1 MKKKAR
7 GSIEYTILVVFTDGQ
22 INDMQPATDALV
34 ESAFLPLSVIII
46 GIGNSDFENMHVLD
60 GEKGTLRHSNG
71 QLDRR
76 EICQFV
82 PFKRFNHDHN
92 ALARHVLEK
101 IPDQLISY
109 YQLMNIR
116 PNPPQKLSLNDL
128 NLNQTANILPQ
139 VLQTQSSA
147 ILVDPRMQMGMSPI
161 MQTDEAFQKEN
172 TVLLMPQNIM
182 KGNDMNSGMA
192 INLGMGAG
200 MNQKEVGVGG
210 YTRV

>member
-172 TVLLMPQNIM
+172 MVLLMPQNIM

>member
-1 MKKKAR
+1 
-7 GSIEYTILVVFTDGQ
+7 VVFTDGQ

-46 GIGNSDFENMHVLD
+46 GIGKSDFENMHVLD

-172 TVLLMPQNIM
+172 MVLLMPQNIM